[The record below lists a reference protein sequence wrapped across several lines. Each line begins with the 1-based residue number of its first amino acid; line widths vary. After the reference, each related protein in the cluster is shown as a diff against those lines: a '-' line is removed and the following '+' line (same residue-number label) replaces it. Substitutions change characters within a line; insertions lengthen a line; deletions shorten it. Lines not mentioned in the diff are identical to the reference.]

1 MQILLGVTDHL
12 CCIFCGTE
20 RNEIGMRSP
29 LRDTGVEKRS
39 WRADSVLEKRLHSR
53 VIPGRL
59 LQVLLWE
66 ASRG

>member
-39 WRADSVLEKRLHSR
+39 WRADSVLEEVTLKSDTR
-53 VIPGRL
+53 
-59 LQVLLWE
+59 E
-66 ASRG
+66 ASASVAVGS